1 VLSKDIDFDHFLSIP
16 MVLIHVHDEPCWRR
30 PRVNVQCSGTD
41 KGNMN
46 SVVNAVVNAMNNSRG
61 TMNDE

>member
-1 VLSKDIDFDHFLSIP
+1 
-16 MVLIHVHDEPCWRR
+16 
-30 PRVNVQCSGTD
+30 VNVQCSGTD

-46 SVVNAVVNAMNNSRG
+46 SVVNAMNNSRG